1 MESSFVRQPL
11 ASSPPELERR
21 VSSLM
26 ADDGEEPS
34 AATLQHLHEYVEGEL
49 AWPSLE
55 MLLRVLE
62 FACARGL
69 EPLCSETVAALLP
82 LLDASNCVRMLRAA
96 DACAVSELRGAA
108 INHIMSN
115 FEEVRATADFAQLSA
130 QLMLDVMRSV
140 APSDEQFATAS
151 AHYWAGRGAGGMT
164 ACDQKALAHTG
175 RALEQYLLL
184 LHLLGAC
191 SPPGEA
197 RGHGHVLDPLDD
209 LEHLVLQ
216 VDDLFVEVDPAL
228 PAGRERPVLQLERA
242 ARE

>member
-1 MESSFVRQPL
+1 MESFVRQPS

-21 VSSLM
+21 VASLLV
-26 ADDGEEPS
+26 DDGEEPS

-82 LLDASNCVRMLRAA
+82 LLDASNCVRILRAA
-96 DACAVSELRGAA
+96 DACSVAELRGAA

-115 FEEVRATADFAQLSA
+115 FEEARATADFAQLSA

-175 RALEQYLLL
+175 RALEQSRKGRT
-184 LHLLGAC
+184 HA
-191 SPPGEA
+191 SPSTQP
-197 RGHGHVLDPLDD
+197 PS
-209 LEHLVLQ
+209 
-216 VDDLFVEVDPAL
+216 P
-228 PAGRERPVLQLERA
+228 
-242 ARE
+242 